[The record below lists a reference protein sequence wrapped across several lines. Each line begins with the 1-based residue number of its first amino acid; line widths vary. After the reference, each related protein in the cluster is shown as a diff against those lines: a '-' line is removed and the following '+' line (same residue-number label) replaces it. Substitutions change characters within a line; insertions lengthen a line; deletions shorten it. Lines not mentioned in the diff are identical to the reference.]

1 MKTIQKQEKITLALF
16 FTRGVSLK
24 RWDEVGN
31 LSREIALY
39 NELAQHLK
47 RIYFFTYGNQDDL
60 KYRDQLAENIIVVPK
75 KWNLPSFLYMFLLP
89 FVNKHI
95 LLDTDILKTNQM
107 KGALAALISKKIYRK
122 PLVVRCGYEW
132 LLSYTN
138 MGASTARLWLI
149 KAVERIVYKG
159 ADHIIVS
166 AQNIFDFVQK
176 TFDLTREKMVVV
188 SNYIDIDM
196 FKPLDV
202 HKQTDTVGFVGRLA
216 AQKNL
221 HNLISAL
228 EGLDL
233 TLIIFGTGDLKEDL
247 RDHAKSRGVQV
258 EFRGSVPNEQIPSEL
273 NKLQVFILPSY
284 FEGNPK
290 VLLEAM
296 ACGMPVIATNVVGN
310 QEIIM
315 HKENGFLCETDPD
328 SIRDAIRQV
337 IENPTLK
344 SIMGKGARQ
353 TIVESFSLER
363 IIEREL
369 AIYLML

>member
-1 MKTIQKQEKITLALF
+1 
-16 FTRGVSLK
+16 
-24 RWDEVGN
+24 
-31 LSREIALY
+31 
-39 NELAQHLK
+39 
-47 RIYFFTYGNQDDL
+47 
-60 KYRDQLAENIIVVPK
+60 
-75 KWNLPSFLYMFLLP
+75 
-89 FVNKHI
+89 
-95 LLDTDILKTNQM
+95 
-107 KGALAALISKKIYRK
+107 
-122 PLVVRCGYEW
+122 
-132 LLSYTN
+132 
-138 MGASTARLWLI
+138 
-149 KAVERIVYKG
+149 
-159 ADHIIVS
+159 
-166 AQNIFDFVQK
+166 
-176 TFDLTREKMVVV
+176 
-188 SNYIDIDM
+188 
-196 FKPLDV
+196 
-202 HKQTDTVGFVGRLA
+202 
-216 AQKNL
+216 
-221 HNLISAL
+221 
-228 EGLDL
+228 
-233 TLIIFGTGDLKEDL
+233 
-247 RDHAKSRGVQV
+247 GVQV